1 MDSLEETRFP
11 VTWSLEELIL
21 ATRRHGCHLWSM
33 GTGKH
38 TPKYS
43 HIIYNIYIYIDQF
56 RWKPAMILAKFI
68 QENMT
73 TKKTHQIRIN
83 HKPDAASR
91 QEEHRTKSQCVPQR
105 QPRDRHVSR
114 DLNLKNHF
122 SAFVLVSIK
131 SHWSLLSGNNK
142 CPQGDIIH
150 HSSSIIIHHPC
161 TR

>member
-21 ATRRHGCHLWSM
+21 ATKPHGCHLWSM

-43 HIIYNIYIYIDQF
+43 HIYIIYIYINF
-56 RWKPAMILAKFI
+56 VGNLLWFSRNSL
-68 QENMT
+68 
-73 TKKTHQIRIN
+73 KKTWQKNTHQIHIN

-91 QEEHRTKSQCVPQR
+91 QEEHRTKSQCVPQS

-131 SHWSLLSGNNK
+131 SHWSFISGNNK
-142 CPQGDIIH
+142 CPQGAIIH

>member
-21 ATRRHGCHLWSM
+21 DQSAMVVIFGAWALASIHPNIH
-33 GTGKH
+33 
-38 TPKYS
+38 
-43 HIIYNIYIYIDQF
+43 IYNIYQF
-56 RWKPAMILAKFI
+56 RCKPAMILAKLI
-68 QENMT
+68 KENMT
-73 TKKTHQIRIN
+73 QKNTPNHQIHIN

-91 QEEHRTKSQCVPQR
+91 QEEHRTKSQCVPQS

-131 SHWSLLSGNNK
+131 CHWSFIRGNNK